1 MRTMRAVAALAVG
14 LGLALSVA
22 GGAGAEYGNHRER
35 ALAKLETRIAISV
48 LSLQTEI
55 AEIEAVADRMR
66 PEGAGT

>member
-1 MRTMRAVAALAVG
+1 MRTKHAVAAAAI
-14 LGLALSVA
+14 GLAFALSMV

-66 PEGAGT
+66 PEGPAS